1 MMNVLAAIGWVAGA
15 LYVFFKTT
23 AVYEY
28 LKLLPLPEQITKM
41 KEYEAE
47 RRHNFTMSYKEFFTT
62 NYDTFLIRLLT
73 CPYCLSAWLSLI
85 FCGIFSCFAW
95 LPVVY
100 LGGLITYLG
109 TSLVLD
115 YLQKKENENG

>member
-1 MMNVLAAIGWVAGA
+1 MLNVLAAIGWVAGS

-28 LKLLPLPEQITKM
+28 LKLLPLPEKITKM

-85 FCGIFSCFAW
+85 FCGIFSCFMW

-100 LGGLITYLG
+100 LVGLASYFFI
-109 TSLVLD
+109 SLL
-115 YLQKKENENG
+115 YQWLEKMENSNG

>member
-1 MMNVLAAIGWVAGA
+1 MLNVLAAIGWVAGS

-28 LKLLPLPEQITKM
+28 LKLLPLPEKITKM

-85 FCGIFSCFAW
+85 FCGIFACFMW

-100 LGGLITYLG
+100 LVGLASYFFI
-109 TSLVLD
+109 SLL
-115 YLQKKENENG
+115 YQWLEKMENSNG